1 MPKLGSA
8 SPGPNPQPLEFA
20 LELSSAGQA
29 RVSRH
34 AYIGEFTLLWQRGQT
49 PNCGTLKF
57 RVKTYGALKI
67 HLYAG
72 R

>member
-34 AYIGEFTLLWQRGQT
+34 AYIGELRYFGNVARRLTVG
-49 PNCGTLKF
+49 P
-57 RVKTYGALKI
+57 
-67 HLYAG
+67 
-72 R
+72 